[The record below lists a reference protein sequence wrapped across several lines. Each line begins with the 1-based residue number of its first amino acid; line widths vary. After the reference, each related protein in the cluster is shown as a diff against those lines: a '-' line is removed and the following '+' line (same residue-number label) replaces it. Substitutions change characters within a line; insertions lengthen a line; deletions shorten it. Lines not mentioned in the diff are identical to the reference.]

1 LVSLNNSKVFHVK
14 IKHTLSLNK
23 EKYISRLSESCK
35 TLLKVRG
42 GRLMPYEKTKE
53 GKLKALKRKPEEILD
68 LIKKENIKFI
78 DLHFT
83 DVPGKLQHTT
93 ISADFLEVESFA
105 EGIPKLDGSSIR
117 GYVEIHESDM
127 VLKPD
132 PSTFAI
138 IPWMPE
144 NLKTARMFCDV
155 YWGFGLGRF
164 SRDPRGVAQK
174 AEQVLKE
181 AGYDVSYWGPEVEFF
196 VFDKVNWDVLSAYKG
211 QSYSIE
217 SKEAIWNVEGNS
229 YPIRF
234 KEGYFPAP
242 PQDTFMEFRCECAR
256 VLTEYFGVVCDVHHH
271 EVAGAG
277 QGEINFYRDS
287 LTNTGD
293 SVMTLKYVVRN
304 LAYQHGKLATFMPK
318 PIFMDNASGMHVHVS
333 LWKDGKNA
341 FYDPDDPHAEI
352 SQLARYFG
360 GGLLEHARS
369 LAAIVAPTTN
379 SYRRLVPG
387 YEAPVYIA
395 WSRRNRSACLRVPV
409 YHKGPKA
416 SKQKRLEFRPP
427 DPSCNPYLCFAAILA
442 AGLDG
447 IKKKIDIGDPVDED
461 IYKLTPE
468 RRRQLGIKELPGSLK
483 EAVECLQSDQEYLK
497 PIFSQDLI
505 DKIIELETN
514 EHNEVNLRPHPYEFY
529 LYFDR

>member
-1 LVSLNNSKVFHVK
+1 MRLLG
-14 IKHTLSLNK
+14 
-23 EKYISRLSESCK
+23 EKPKKL
-35 TLLKVRG
+35 G
-42 GRLMPYEKTKE
+42 G
-53 GKLKALKRKPEEILD
+53 KPEEILD
-68 LIKKENIKFI
+68 LIKRENVKFI

-93 ISADFLEVESFA
+93 ISANFMDVESFK
-105 EGIPKLDGSSIR
+105 EGVPKLDGSSIR
-117 GYVEIHESDM
+117 GFVEIHESDM

-155 YWGFGLGRF
+155 YWGYSLKRF

-174 AEQVLKE
+174 AEQILKE
-181 AGYDVSYWGPEVEFF
+181 AGFDVSYWGPEVEFF
-196 VFDKVNWDVLSAYKG
+196 VFDRVNWDVLSAYKG
-211 QSYSIE
+211 QSYRIE
-217 SKEAIWNVEGNS
+217 SKEAVWNVEGLG

-234 KEGYFPAP
+234 KEGYFLVP
-242 PQDTFMEFRCECAR
+242 PQDTLMEFRCECSR
-256 VLTEYFGVVCDVHHH
+256 ILTENFGVVCDVHHH

-277 QGEINFYRDS
+277 QGEINFFRDT
-287 LTNTGD
+287 LTFTAD
-293 SVMTLKYVVRN
+293 HVMTLKYVVRN
-304 LAYQHGKLATFMPK
+304 LAYKHGMVATFMPK

-333 LWKDGKNA
+333 LWKNGKNM
-341 FYDPDDPHAEI
+341 FYDPDDEYAEL

-409 YHKGPKA
+409 YHKGVKA
-416 SKQKRLEFRPP
+416 SHQKRLEFRPP

-447 IKKKIDIGDPVDED
+447 IKKKIDMGDPVDED

-468 RRRQLGIKELPGSLK
+468 RRKQLGIGELPGSLK

-497 PIFSQDLI
+497 PIFTQDLI
-505 DKIIELETN
+505 EKIIELETN
-514 EHNEVNLRPHPYEFY
+514 EHNEVNLRPHPYEFH